1 MQGEVRS
8 RERCPRRLA
17 LGLRA
22 LAQPWLRRRALSL
35 LVAAALIELRGE
47 AAYGFARAALDAVSR
62 ERTFFGD
69 EAEALNA
76 LDRALRQCGA

>member
-1 MQGEVRS
+1 
-8 RERCPRRLA
+8 
-17 LGLRA
+17 
-22 LAQPWLRRRALSL
+22 
-35 LVAAALIELRGE
+35 VAAALIELRGE

>member
-1 MQGEVRS
+1 MSAVRDALLWAYALLRS
-8 RERCPRRLA
+8 R
-17 LGLRA
+17 GYDD
-22 LAQPWLRRRALSL
+22 ALSL

-76 LDRALRQCGA
+76 LDRALRERGA